1 MNKKLGPPHLHSLA
15 LHRSLTEVCSTAR
28 GHTLSLEGK
37 DFQMRK
43 PHDDSDDDDAET
55 TDLKYL
61 RDNAGGR
68 TLEMYIL
75 THHRDDVVLLEK
87 AKRTFKDEEETA
99 AKVHRSVLV
108 CAKTLLNFD
117 QRLGHIVLQRT
128 ANVMALFDR
137 AILAAIRGRE
147 AALHGEGFGTG
158 EGDRV
163 WNQLVHARLT
173 NLPALLRREKVSDVR
188 CGDVGSFLAVSG
200 TVIRVGTTRVRDR
213 QRTFRC
219 RNKQCGHT
227 FVVEAQIDMGGV
239 IDMPKVCPSSSIV
252 AGSGGGGG
260 NQAGIA
266 LGLGGGGGGG
276 ARSGAKV
283 CQSKSFEEDEE
294 LRVQSDYQELRVQ
307 DIVQRLSVGM
317 VPRAITVMLQDD
329 LIEACVPG
337 DDVVLCGL
345 VTRRWGQLTRDSTPD
360 VELVLVANSAT
371 ASNGVAETIT
381 DELVDEFELFWETHR
396 RRKTEM
402 VARNTIIAS
411 VCPQIYGLFIVKMA
425 VALAIMGGVG
435 TEERNAKA
443 TRARSAAVVAAAR
456 RRRRRQR
463 SSDGDDGDDG
473 EEDDDLEME
482 EIDAMGETEA
492 AVAAEEAADER
503 KQETY
508 KRGSAHLLLI
518 GDPGTGKSQILRFAS
533 KLSHRTVLT
542 TGGGTTGAGLTCTA
556 VKDNGEWTLEGGAL
570 VLADRGV
577 CCIDEFGAIR
587 KHDRATIHEAM
598 EQQTLSVAKAG
609 LVCTLNTRTTVIASM
624 NPKGRY
630 KPEVDVTINTGYL
643 TSLHTSLFPYL
654 LPYILTYVRTH

>member
-1 MNKKLGPPHLHSLA
+1 M
-15 LHRSLTEVCSTAR
+15 
-28 GHTLSLEGK
+28 
-37 DFQMRK
+37 
-43 PHDDSDDDDAET
+43 
-55 TDLKYL
+55 
-61 RDNAGGR
+61 
-68 TLEMYIL
+68 
-75 THHRDDVVLLEK
+75 
-87 AKRTFKDEEETA
+87 
-99 AKVHRSVLV
+99 
-108 CAKTLLNFD
+108 
-117 QRLGHIVLQRT
+117 
-128 ANVMALFDR
+128 
-137 AILAAIRGRE
+137 
-147 AALHGEGFGTG
+147 
-158 EGDRV
+158 
-163 WNQLVHARLT
+163 
-173 NLPALLRREKVSDVR
+173 
-188 CGDVGSFLAVSG
+188 
-200 TVIRVGTTRVRDR
+200 
-213 QRTFRC
+213 
-219 RNKQCGHT
+219 
-227 FVVEAQIDMGGV
+227 
-239 IDMPKVCPSSSIV
+239 
-252 AGSGGGGG
+252 
-260 NQAGIA
+260 
-266 LGLGGGGGGG
+266 
-276 ARSGAKV
+276 
-283 CQSKSFEEDEE
+283 
-294 LRVQSDYQELRVQ
+294 
-307 DIVQRLSVGM
+307 
-317 VPRAITVMLQDD
+317 
-329 LIEACVPG
+329 
-337 DDVVLCGL
+337 LCGL

-456 RRRRRQR
+456 RRWRRQR

-518 GDPGTGKSQILRFAS
+518 
-533 KLSHRTVLT
+533 
-542 TGGGTTGAGLTCTA
+542 
-556 VKDNGEWTLEGGAL
+556 GAL

-643 TSLHTSLFPYL
+643 TSLHTSLFPYNTYYL
-654 LPYILTYVRTH
+654 TYLLTYVLTN